1 MAGVKGQ
8 VQQRGVERRRAMV
21 DAAITLFSQQGVRGT
36 GVAAI
41 AERAGVTP
49 SALIHHFG
57 SKDGLVRAVL
67 EEADRR
73 ALARLSATPASEPT
87 LDEAFDWFVR
97 DAEHTAAT
105 ERELTALH
113 TTLTAENLEPGSP
126 LHTWF
131 RDRGRALRAHLTALF
146 TRRRPT
152 ARPARTWTRPSWRP
166 RWPPSSKAPTC
177 SGSWTPPR
185 PTSRP
190 STAATSRAWPPA
202 CAPEPGPCQ
211 TCVGANIRSTAGR
224 TTTEGPGVARDAA
237 RSVARDS
244 GVVRTPGTPKDSARA
259 T

>member
-8 VQQRGVERRRAMV
+8 VQKRGVERRRAMV

-41 AERAGVTP
+41 AEQAGVTP

-57 SKDGLVRAVL
+57 SKDGLVQAVL

-113 TTLTAENLEPGSP
+113 TTLTAENLTPGTA

-146 TRRRPT
+146 TRAAADGS
-152 ARPARTWTRPSWRP
+152 ARPDLDPALLATEVTAFLEGAHLLWLLDPDEVDLTAVHRGYFEGLASRLRP
-166 RWPPSSKAPTC
+166 
-177 SGSWTPPR
+177 
-185 PTSRP
+185 
-190 STAATSRAWPPA
+190 
-202 CAPEPGPCQ
+202 
-211 TCVGANIRSTAGR
+211 
-224 TTTEGPGVARDAA
+224 
-237 RSVARDS
+237 
-244 GVVRTPGTPKDSARA
+244 
-259 T
+259 

>member
-73 ALARLSATPASEPT
+73 ALARLSATPSSEPT

-97 DAEHTAAT
+97 DAEHTAAAA
-105 ERELTALH
+105 RELTALH
-113 TTLTAENLEPGSP
+113 TTLTAENLEPGAP

-146 TRRRPT
+146 TRAAADGT
-152 ARPARTWTRPSWRP
+152 ARPDLNPALLATEVAAFLEGAHLLWLLDPDQVDLTAVHRGYFEGLASRLRP
-166 RWPPSSKAPTC
+166 
-177 SGSWTPPR
+177 
-185 PTSRP
+185 
-190 STAATSRAWPPA
+190 
-202 CAPEPGPCQ
+202 
-211 TCVGANIRSTAGR
+211 
-224 TTTEGPGVARDAA
+224 
-237 RSVARDS
+237 
-244 GVVRTPGTPKDSARA
+244 
-259 T
+259 